1 MIKHQ
6 IFVNNHLS
14 VQAQPNKNVSKGYS
28 VCSNSGKKILFQDSS
43 VAVITFRYDVT
54 FHLGAFTVYS
64 TCQTV

>member
-6 IFVNNHLS
+6 IFVNHLS

-43 VAVITFRYDVT
+43 VAVITFRHD

>member
-6 IFVNNHLS
+6 IFVNHLS

-28 VCSNSGKKILFQDSS
+28 VGSNLGKKILFHDSS
-43 VAVITFRYDVT
+43 VAVITFRHD